1 MKKIIVTFL
10 LSLTLL
16 YATEYK
22 VVFDLTSGDEKR
34 IQKKLISNLAQ
45 MRKFYQ
51 NRGDTLRS
59 AVVISGDSFKF
70 FDKNAHTKLSLNLK
84 ELSRAGT
91 EFKICSAG
99 MRRLHIPETSI
110 LDYVSQEFNSESS
123 MMEYLDEGYYPLIV
137 D

>member
-1 MKKIIVTFL
+1 MKKIIVVFL

-16 YATEYK
+16 HATEYK
-22 VVFDLTSGDEKR
+22 VVFDLTSGNEKKV
-34 IQKKLISNLAQ
+34 QKNLVSNLVH
-45 MRKFYQ
+45 MREFYQ
-51 NRGDTLRS
+51 KRGDTLKS

-70 FDKNAHTKLSLNLK
+70 FDKNAHSKLSLYLK
-84 ELSRAGT
+84 ELSLTGT

-99 MRRLHIPETSI
+99 MKRLHIPGTSI

-123 MMEYLDEGYYPLIV
+123 MTEYLDEGYYPLIV

>member
-1 MKKIIVTFL
+1 MKKIILTFL

-22 VVFDLTSGDEKR
+22 VVFDLTSGNEKR
-34 IQKKLISNLAQ
+34 IKKDLISNLTD

-51 NRGDTLRS
+51 KRGDTLKS
-59 AVVISGDSFKF
+59 AVVISGNSFKF
-70 FDKNAHTKLSLNLK
+70 FRKDLSTKLSLDLK
-84 ELSRAGT
+84 ELALSGT

-99 MRRLHIPETSI
+99 MRRLHIPENSI
-110 LDYVSQEFNSESS
+110 IDYVSPEFNSESS
-123 MMEYLDEGYYPLIV
+123 IIEYLDEGYYPLTI